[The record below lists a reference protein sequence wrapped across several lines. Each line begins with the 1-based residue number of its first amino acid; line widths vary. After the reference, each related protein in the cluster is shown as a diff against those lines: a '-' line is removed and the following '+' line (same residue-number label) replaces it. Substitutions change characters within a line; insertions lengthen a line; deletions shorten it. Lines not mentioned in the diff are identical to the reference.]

1 MIAADQDFLGSA
13 LLLKVK
19 RPPGFR
25 QTENVMT
32 KRGEKSEKKTT
43 GKTPEVCFN
52 TRKPREE
59 REERKYEEDD
69 EEEDEEEKV
78 NEEEDEEEDEEAWTV
93 GPIFFMV
100 FFIY

>member
-32 KRGEKSEKKTT
+32 KRGEKSEKL
-43 GKTPEVCFN
+43 PEKLRRHASTKEN
-52 TRKPREE
+52 Q
-59 REERKYEEDD
+59 
-69 EEEDEEEKV
+69 EKK
-78 NEEEDEEEDEEAWTV
+78 EKK
-93 GPIFFMV
+93 
-100 FFIY
+100 

>member
-32 KRGEKSEKKTT
+32 KRGEKSEKKL
-43 GKTPEVCFN
+43 PEKLRRYASTKEN
-52 TRKPREE
+52 QEKKEKTRKR
-59 REERKYEEDD
+59 RKGR
-69 EEEDEEEKV
+69 KV
-78 NEEEDEEEDEEAWTV
+78 RKKIKKLCTYIGRNALN
-93 GPIFFMV
+93 
-100 FFIY
+100 

>member
-19 RPPGFR
+19 RPPGFG

-32 KRGEKSEKKTT
+32 KRGEKSEKTT

-52 TRKPREE
+52 KRKPREE
-59 REERKYEEDD
+59 REKREEREER
-69 EEEDEEEKV
+69 EERNCWQKCSD
-78 NEEEDEEEDEEAWTV
+78 
-93 GPIFFMV
+93 
-100 FFIY
+100 